1 MELPRNKVI
10 CHVDLDAF
18 YAQVEAKRDPNR
30 LAGKPLAVVQYNP
43 QGDLRTL
50 LPEDDRVIPASPNSI
65 IAVSYEARAQGVRR
79 NMRGDEACA
88 LCPDLILVQV
98 PTAHGKA
105 DLTLYRAA
113 GRRPGEALLAA
124 GAAVVAELRA
134 DVRTQTGYTCSA
146 GLAHTKLLAKLA
158 SGLHKPDACTLVA
171 AAGVPE
177 LLADLPLARLRML
190 GGKYGAGL
198 TDALGVTTAGQ
209 LAALPRSRL
218 EAVAGEKDAA
228 WLGGL
233 CRGVDGEE
241 VVERRLPKSQSCGK
255 TFRGRRSALADLNA
269 VRHWLGVLGKELE
282 ERLAADREENGRMP
296 TLLTVSWSRDAP
308 PALAPDGWAR
318 VPSVPSVSRSCALRR
333 PEAAAMADDAA
344 ALVRRWASVQPPGW
358 NIGAMSLEASKFVM
372 AQGESAAITR
382 FFKAGGAQAGPS
394 AADAVSP
401 DGAGAKLEGDAGAG
415 EGVHVVQS
423 EESMCPAS
431 GSQQVAE
438 GRRSPTH
445 EPGDGAEASASPAT
459 RPAPGVR
466 PGALL
471 SSEQEAFLAELPP
484 ELRSE
489 ARAQLGVAVMRSRV
503 AAGKRQTPDRG
514 RGRAGAAA
522 RPARRRLPPE
532 QQPGGSTLDRFLSG
546 A

>member
-1 MELPRNKVI
+1 MVI
-10 CHVDLDAF
+10 VTA
-18 YAQVEAKRDPNR
+18 AQDSGNVPAPQIDSLQPHTHAR
-30 LAGKPLAVVQYNP
+30 VQ
-43 QGDLRTL
+43 
-50 LPEDDRVIPASPNSI
+50 
-65 IAVSYEARAQGVRR
+65 EARAQGVRR

-113 GRRPGEALLAA
+113 GRRVLALLAACAGACERASIDEAYLDLTEAAAARLAKLGPPPFAPPPGAERVHVGAEAPAAPWHARARSLWQPGEALLAA

-228 WLGGL
+228 WLAGL

-269 VRHWLGVLGKELE
+269 VRHWLGELGGL
-282 ERLAADREENGRMP
+282 RREEG
-296 TLLTVSWSRDAP
+296 
-308 PALAPDGWAR
+308 
-318 VPSVPSVSRSCALRR
+318 
-333 PEAAAMADDAA
+333 
-344 ALVRRWASVQPPGW
+344 
-358 NIGAMSLEASKFVM
+358 
-372 AQGESAAITR
+372 QG
-382 FFKAGGAQAGPS
+382 
-394 AADAVSP
+394 
-401 DGAGAKLEGDAGAG
+401 GAG
-415 EGVHVVQS
+415 ECG
-423 EESMCPAS
+423 ELAS
-431 GSQQVAE
+431 
-438 GRRSPTH
+438 RRP
-445 EPGDGAEASASPAT
+445 
-459 RPAPGVR
+459 VW
-466 PGALL
+466 
-471 SSEQEAFLAELPP
+471 
-484 ELRSE
+484 
-489 ARAQLGVAVMRSRV
+489 RAD
-503 AAGKRQTPDRG
+503 AG
-514 RGRAGAAA
+514 
-522 RPARRRLPPE
+522 L
-532 QQPGGSTLDRFLSG
+532 
-546 A
+546 